1 MSTVKTNDP
10 ITLAID
16 YPDRPVNRLTSFFRW
31 ITVIPIGIIALIMI
45 QTLPFFSM
53 GAQYNA
59 DEQELRQFFRPGQRC
74 VKHVTH
80 PDLHHEDDCDDR
92 QRKDQRH
99 VDGAV
104 EDTED

>member
-59 DEQELRQFFRPGQRC
+59 DEQELQHFFANFSTTGIQ
-74 VKHVTH
+74 VG
-80 PDLHHEDDCDDR
+80 DLIILTAIAALL
-92 QRKDQRH
+92 
-99 VDGAV
+99 VPLGLFLS
-104 EDTED
+104 